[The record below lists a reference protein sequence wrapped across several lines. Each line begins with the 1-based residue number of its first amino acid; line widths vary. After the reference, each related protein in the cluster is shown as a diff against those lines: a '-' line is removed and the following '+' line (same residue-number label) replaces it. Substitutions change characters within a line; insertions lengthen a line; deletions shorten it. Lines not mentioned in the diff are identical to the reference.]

1 MIKAENIAAKEF
13 RKSLYGY
20 DCEQVDRYLDEI
32 IAQLRQMEQ
41 ERAEMAATI
50 EYLAG
55 ELEGDLH
62 QLPHADSVVGPV
74 SPHKLLS
81 DTGRR
86 RLTDQP
92 GKSTGELPKVSEP
105 ADPTAKSKKT
115 TGELPKIPKT
125 AEPEKPDKA
134 QRPSETPQPESVSE
148 PAVPQQSASSDPSD
162 KPQTEQHEA

>member
-92 GKSTGELPKVSEP
+92 GKSTGELPKVSVP
-105 ADPTAKSKKT
+105 ADPNAKPKKA
-115 TGELPKIPKT
+115 TGELPKVAAVP
-125 AEPEKPDKA
+125 EPEL
-134 QRPSETPQPESVSE
+134 SE
-148 PAVPQQSASSDPSD
+148 PEEMPDAPAEEPAGPQESASSDPSD